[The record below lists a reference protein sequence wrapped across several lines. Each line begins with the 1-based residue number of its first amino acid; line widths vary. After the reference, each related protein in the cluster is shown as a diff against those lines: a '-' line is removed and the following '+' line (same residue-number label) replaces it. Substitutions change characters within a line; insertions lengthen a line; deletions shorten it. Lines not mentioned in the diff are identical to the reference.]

1 MDLQSRR
8 DLQLL
13 SEVEKDGS
21 VTQRTLAK
29 SLGVALGL
37 TNLYLKRLA
46 RKGYIKITTIPR
58 NRIKYLLTPRG
69 VAEKSR
75 LTYEYMQY
83 SLYYY
88 REMRERL
95 KQVLT
100 GLASTGAKR
109 IIIYG
114 TGELAELAYLTIQ
127 EMNLSLV
134 GFVNGKDEG
143 TFLSYP
149 LLPMVALPACEFDT
163 VLVADLEQAEN
174 ARSRIVQEGIPNK
187 KVITLVPR
195 TEPEV

>member
-13 SEVEKDGS
+13 SEVEKDSS

-83 SLYYY
+83 SLFYY
-88 REMRERL
+88 RDVRQKLEQAMA
-95 KQVLT
+95 
-100 GLASTGAKR
+100 ASLNAGFQKLL
-109 IIIYG
+109 IYG
-114 TGELAELAYLTIQ
+114 TGEVAELAYLIIRA
-127 EMNLSLV
+127 NDLALV
-134 GFVNGKDEG
+134 GFVDAKKVKS
-143 TFLSYP
+143 FLSYP
-149 LLPMVALPACEFDT
+149 VWPLEAMSHCDFDA
-163 VLVADLEQAEN
+163 VVIAELDN
-174 ARSRIVQEGIPNK
+174 AEGIRSQIIRQGTPAEK
-187 KVITLVPR
+187 IIALAR
-195 TEPEV
+195 LS